1 MMKNRVLKAVTEF
14 WLPEYDRSVTVALSG
29 GADSMALLNAFCAV
43 KDKLGIS
50 IYAAHLNHMI
60 RGAEADRDE
69 AFVREQCEKLG
80 VTLFCERADVP
91 AFSKQS
97 GKSLELAAREIRYE
111 FLERVGK
118 GMIATAHN
126 ADDNLETVLFNL
138 TRGTG
143 IEGLCGIP
151 AKRGRFIRPLLT
163 VSRAE
168 IEEYCR
174 SGGIQYVTDSTNLCD
189 DYTRNKIRHKV
200 IPALKEIN
208 PSVVETVK
216 RTTDNLKEISAE
228 IEFKTKQYIQTKTLP
243 DGSLSLEGFKD
254 FSASQGKNILKT
266 YIEAAAEINL
276 EKVHIDAAYQKALK
290 GGKTELLKGYCFK
303 ASKNKCQIFK
313 TDEKN
318 EYRTQISVLSAEE
331 AKKGNK
337 INNLLLNSL
346 LDCDKIVGQYCLRT
360 RLPGDSIRLVGKG
373 YTKTLNKLFNEAA
386 VPVHKRDKLPVLAD
400 GDGVIWVCGFGVA
413 DRCAADGETRN
424 FIKIDVQEGEV

>member
-1 MMKNRVLKAVTEF
+1 MMKNIVLKAVTEC
-14 WLPEYDRSVTVALSG
+14 WSGEYDSSVTVALSG
-29 GADSMALLNAFCAV
+29 GADSMALLNAFV
-43 KDKLGIS
+43 SLKDQLGIS
-50 IYAAHLNHMI
+50 VYAAHLNHMI

-69 AFVREQCEKLG
+69 AFVRKQCEELG

-118 GMIATAHN
+118 GLIATAHN

-143 IEGLCGIP
+143 LEGLCGIP
-151 AKRGRFIRPLLT
+151 SKRGRFIRPLLT

-168 IEEYCR
+168 IEEFCH
-174 SGGIQYVTDSTNLCD
+174 SFGIESVTDSTNLCD
-189 DYTRNKIRHKV
+189 DYTRNKLRHKV
-200 IPALKEIN
+200 IPILKEIN

-216 RTTDNLKEISAE
+216 RTTDNLKEISEE
-228 IEFKTKQYIQTKTLP
+228 IAIKTQQYIKESTLP

-254 FSASQGKNILKT
+254 FPASQGKNILKT
-266 YIEAAAEINL
+266 YIEANAKINL
-276 EKVHIDAAYQKALK
+276 EKVHIEAVYRKALN

-303 ASKNKCQIFK
+303 VSKNKCQLFK
-313 TDEKN
+313 TDENN
-318 EYRTQISVLSAEE
+318 EFKTQISVLSAEDL
-331 AKKGNK
+331 KKSNK

-360 RLPGDSIRLVGKG
+360 RLPGDSIRLAGKG

-400 GDGVIWVCGFGVA
+400 SDGVIWVCGFGVA
-413 DRCAADGETRN
+413 DRCAADDNTEN
-424 FIKIDVQEGEV
+424 FMIIEVREGEV